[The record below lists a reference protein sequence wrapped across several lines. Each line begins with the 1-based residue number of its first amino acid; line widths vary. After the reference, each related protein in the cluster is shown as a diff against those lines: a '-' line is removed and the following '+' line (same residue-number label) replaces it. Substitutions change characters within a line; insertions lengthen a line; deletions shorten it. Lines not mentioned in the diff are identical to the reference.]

1 MFKMSRSL
9 REQKETA
16 DAGFIHIWSVS
27 LSAAQDYTIKSRAEE
42 ETRSILCM
50 IQPPS
55 VSLSWLL
62 GCFMLTHHE
71 LIQHQVLRININI
84 DTYTFYRQP
93 GQQKPTYIF
102 WGNCAKACST

>member
-1 MFKMSRSL
+1 MFKTSL
-9 REQKETA
+9 SLKEQEETA
-16 DAGFIHIWSVS
+16 DTGFIHIWSVS

-62 GCFMLTHHE
+62 GCFMLIHHE
-71 LIQHQVLRININI
+71 LIQHQVLMTDINI
-84 DTYTFYRQP
+84 DTYTF
-93 GQQKPTYIF
+93 F
-102 WGNCAKACST
+102 FS